1 MPSGDGGALIRAKK
15 TQEHVANRTERLVS
29 WLEEK
34 WGASRPCPYCGN
46 TTWQIDPAPVHL
58 PRFKDLGVI
67 PGYMVTCSNC
77 ANTVFILAEA
87 AGLGP
92 DD

>member
-1 MPSGDGGALIRAKK
+1 MQAKNA
-15 TQEHVANRTERLVS
+15 QEREQARTARLVR

-34 WGASRPCPYCGN
+34 WGESKPCPYCAN
-46 TTWQIDPAPVHL
+46 TVWQVDPAPVYL
-58 PRFKDLGVI
+58 PRFRNEDGAI
-67 PGYMVTCSNC
+67 PGYMVTCANC

-92 DD
+92 GD